1 MSLLSARNPW
11 HCLSQVGYPDAPLYL
26 KPPTLLLVQCL
37 AGLASLDA
45 PANASR
51 GAPFRSDL
59 RSKQPDKPD
68 KPDRRLPRVP
78 KAMEIPLPG

>member
-37 AGLASLDA
+37 DA

-51 GAPFRSDL
+51 RAPFRSDL
-59 RSKQPDKPD
+59 RSNPTSPTSVSQESQ
-68 KPDRRLPRVP
+68 
-78 KAMEIPLPG
+78 AMQRPLCG